1 MLPTSAPGTY
11 YYPSQAP
18 ATSGSYFPSAPIQRL
33 ETIRGDAGAEGAY
46 HDRKLQQADEMVKAR
61 LYTNGK
67 KDLQKSVNPLPPSG
81 RIRMMDGIAVH
92 VGTKQREPDWDIRY
106 ATVGAQPLQG
116 GVMNSAQG
124 RMYVRDRLKAR
135 VDELNAI
142 QSGSFT
148 PAEPTEKTS
157 KKEIDAATVIYQL
170 LLEINGYLIE
180 GVIDQKV
187 VDLANGVVGRL
198 FSDGNTLS
206 VSDVSRM
213 MDITYRLERD
223 LGAIEQS
230 GYTGERGFR
239 GATEV
244 TASMRQQYPRLTQEE
259 REVGAPIEATR
270 TLPSRNFIF
279 LLSRSLK
286 RVLGVLTTLNKN
298 IFATD
303 EDKRLL
309 LDALRPTMFAKEI
322 EERPAVSDIL
332 EQGPGFQESYELSRG
347 VLPSPGQEVTEAS
360 SAAARTLLTSP
371 MRQRPAGRTP
381 MSGQGMR
388 KYSAKQCAD
397 DEASPSFFF

>member
-18 ATSGSYFPSAPIQRL
+18 ATSGSYFPSAPLQRL
-33 ETIRGDAGAEGAY
+33 ETIGGDAGVEGAY

-61 LYTNGK
+61 LFTNKK
-67 KDLQKSVNPLPPSG
+67 KDQQQSVNPLPPSG
-81 RIRMMDGIAVH
+81 RIRMMDGVAVH

-106 ATVGAQPLQG
+106 ATVGAQSLQG

-142 QSGSFT
+142 QSGAFT

-170 LLEINGYLIE
+170 LLEINAFMIE
-180 GVIDQKV
+180 GIVDQKA

-213 MDITYRLERD
+213 LDITYRLERD
-223 LGAIEQS
+223 LDAIESS
-230 GYTGERGFR
+230 GYAGERAFR
-239 GATEV
+239 GTTQV
-244 TASMRQQYPRLTQEE
+244 TASLRQQYPDLTEAELEE
-259 REVGAPIEATR
+259 GAPLEAMR

-286 RVLGVLTTLNKN
+286 RILGVLTTLNKN

-303 EDKRLL
+303 EDKRILL
-309 LDALRPTMFAKEI
+309 NALRPTMFQKEI
-322 EERPAVSDIL
+322 AERPAVSDIL
-332 EQGPGFQESYELSRG
+332 EQGPGFTESADLTRSM
-347 VLPSPGQEVTEAS
+347 LPSPGQEVTAS
-360 SAAARTLLTSP
+360 SNAAARALMSP
-371 MRQRPAGRTP
+371 MRSMTGR
-381 MSGQGMR
+381 GMR
-388 KYSAKQCAD
+388 KYSAKQSAD
-397 DEASPSFFF
+397 DSSASFFF